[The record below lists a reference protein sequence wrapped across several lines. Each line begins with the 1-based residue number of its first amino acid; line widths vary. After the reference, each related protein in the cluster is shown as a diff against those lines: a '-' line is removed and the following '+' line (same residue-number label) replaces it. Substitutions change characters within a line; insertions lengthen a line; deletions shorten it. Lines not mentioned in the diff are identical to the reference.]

1 MNLNQFTLPAID
13 VGQWVAFY
21 KALGLR
27 LIIHAIPGY
36 ARFECVEGNAAV
48 SAYHV
53 EAMSSDSGVVIYFEC
68 EDWPSAM
75 HAAVIA
81 FVVTYLKCWNRNEG
95 LPWMRANASVTVSAS
110 CM

>member
-1 MNLNQFTLPAID
+1 MRNPTVKRDANGRPQKLSWQRFNRYLNQFTLPAID

-27 LIIHAIPGY
+27 L
-36 ARFECVEGNAAV
+36 
-48 SAYHV
+48 
-53 EAMSSDSGVVIYFEC
+53 EC

-81 FVVTYLKCWNRNEG
+81 FVVAYLKWWNRNEG